1 MANAVPPTNPNQLS
15 PSEYEQIGRSIEA
28 VVAHGYVRK
37 RRLVAANFL
46 RGLFFGLGATLGVS
60 IVIAVLVYSSRSLSN
75 LPLIG
80 PLFEKIEQSFEQ
92 FRYRR

>member
-60 IVIAVLVYSSRSLSN
+60 IVLASLIYFSRSLSN

-80 PLFEKIEQSFEQ
+80 PIFERLEQGFEE
-92 FRYRR
+92 FSGRR